1 MSLHVEAICLDII
14 RKILVAHDVCCSLF
28 EWFHLSI
35 LCGYSGRECC
45 HRARILLIMFFNRER
60 CRKTYICLYT
70 GFLKHGKSFLHFQAY
85 TNYKNDD
92 LLHRGFSLH
101 SGMKISL
108 QCRRVQGLVV
118 LVFLKV
124 EGFEVFEFSSF
135 RVFEF

>member
-1 MSLHVEAICLDII
+1 MSLRIEVICFAII
-14 RKILVAHDVCCSLF
+14 RKMLCGHDVYCSLF
-28 EWFHLSI
+28 KWLHLI
-35 LCGYSGRECC
+35 IICRYSGCECC
-45 HRARILLIMFFNRER
+45 HRARILLTMFFNRER

-92 LLHRGFSLH
+92 LSHRGFSLH